1 MLNVNVICLFK
12 NACDSNILLCS
23 MFRLRNSLS
32 SMLFCETFV
41 STMEREWHGID
52 RLRMDK
58 FYLLIRLM
66 LHQIFVLLK
75 NNSWSK
81 GML

>member
-1 MLNVNVICLFK
+1 MLDIIVICHLK
-12 NACDSNILLCS
+12 NACASNILLCS
-23 MFRLRNSLS
+23 MFRLPNAFS
-32 SMLFCETFV
+32 SILYCETFV